1 MLHENFGVCT
11 SEQTCQLK
19 THMAQK
25 HVAHI
30 RLTELNYV
38 AGRLKDHF
46 SLSPLLSLLL
56 LNFFSHTDPPS
67 LFQIFPHHPQ
77 FSFPEGHNSSSG
89 LYDQNFCSK
98 TFCIYLHQEPASTIK
113 HTRVLCLRQKI
124 TDMLLGDC
132 LALICA
138 QRPGRLNNRGLGL
151 CMLSKVHCLSHTGTF
166 V

>member
-1 MLHENFGVCT
+1 M
-11 SEQTCQLK
+11 S
-19 THMAQK
+19 
-25 HVAHI
+25 
-30 RLTELNYV
+30 LTL
-38 AGRLKDHF
+38 D
-46 SLSPLLSLLL
+46 SLSLIMWLGDWKTI
-56 LNFFSHTDPPS
+56 FPS
-67 LFQIFPHHPQ
+67 LHSFFPYFSWISFLTLIHHPCSKYFYTLYHPQ

-98 TFCIYLHQEPASTIK
+98 TFCIYLHPEPASTIK